1 MNTRD
6 YFAEAYSDV
15 SDGYI
20 VGVEDLVGDTGG
32 FYGPYKTPQEVME
45 RFNALYESAKRFGH
59 KVETAFGSFKVDDE
73 VRIFLLTGLGA
84 IPNGTELIHPD
95 CQ

>member
-1 MNTRD
+1 MKTRD

-20 VGVEDLVGDTGG
+20 VGVEDLLGDTGG
-32 FYGPYKTPQEVME
+32 FYGPYKTPQEAIE
-45 RFNALYESAKRFGH
+45 QFNALYESAKSNGH
-59 KVETAFGSFKVDDE
+59 KVEIDFDSFKVDDE

-84 IPNGTELIHPD
+84 IPNGTKLIHPD
-95 CQ
+95 FQ